1 MYDKLIMRY
10 NRQQKEEDFKM
21 KEYLD
26 MWKNYANFSGTTSV
40 RGYWMATLFNII
52 ISTIVGLIPIVSY
65 IYGLAILIPSLAL
78 TVRRLRDA
86 GKHWSA
92 IFLNLIPLVGS
103 IILIVKLCRPS
114 VNVVDAEPAS
124 VEA

>member
-1 MYDKLIMRY
+1 
-10 NRQQKEEDFKM
+10 M

-40 RGYWMATLFNII
+40 RGYWMAFLFNVIA
-52 ISTIVGLIPIVSY
+52 STALGFIPIPVVSY
-65 IYGLAILIPSLAL
+65 IYTLAALIPGLAL

-86 GKHWSA
+86 GKSWTA
-92 IFLNLIPLVGS
+92 IFLGLIPLVGS

-114 VNVVDAEPAS
+114 INVVDAEPAS
-124 VEA
+124 AEA

>member
-1 MYDKLIMRY
+1 
-10 NRQQKEEDFKM
+10 M

-52 ISTIVGLIPIVSY
+52 ISTIAGFIPIVNY
-65 IYGLAILIPSLAL
+65 IYPLAVLIPGLAIA
-78 TVRRLRDA
+78 VRRLKDA
-86 GKHWSA
+86 GKSWTA
-92 IFLNLIPLVGS
+92 ILLPLIPLVGS
-103 IILIVKLCRPS
+103 IILIIKLCKPS
-114 VNVVDAEPAS
+114 VNVVEAEPAA